1 MYIYVCV
8 CLRFFNDVMFG
19 FLLQNGIAK
28 NFFQERFVLATD
40 NFQSDKTNNTEL
52 EGVEKTSVEVSLR
65 SPGVL

>member
-1 MYIYVCV
+1 
-8 CLRFFNDVMFG
+8 MFG
-19 FLLQNGIAK
+19 VLLQNGIAK